1 MKGAINLSQSK
12 MITIANLGGGDV
24 ISGVIACVKAL
35 PKNSRALIVEMPCL
49 GTPRLGYALQQD
61 EVMNLSKKKTID
73 QLILDYDRKEQKS
86 LEAYIC
92 KQEQVDLLLIDPRTL
107 PETPVIGK
115 LSSNQ
120 SLIDLPLYLKKQAT
134 EYDYLIVAT
143 QGRLIH
149 PTTHFSLRVADAVVL
164 YNADPVDFA
173 QNYAHYKK
181 LQEIFGVEPERM
193 FMFAQQSNIKL
204 DSLKVHHKCADLFKA
219 WEQLPLLPPSITP
232 LATGVSHLHE
242 TLGVIEPLEYLDYQ
256 VELSNQTMFSESDTK
271 KLNDLS
277 NYVRNQLQQQYM
289 DDYVRSLTNEQARQK
304 VKYLIS
310 DIVREQSEY
319 AFTTMKINDVIVW
332 VQKEITEL
340 GVIQEILDDPSIS
353 SIEINGPDEVVVEQN
368 GKDIHR
374 PDIRF
379 NSVRHYHEI
388 INKILTPIGKPISS
402 TDPIIDAN
410 YRGFRVCVVADNEEY
425 AGVSAKYP
433 LVSIRKFPP
442 DVYSDEDCIRYG
454 NASQEIIDFLEFI
467 VPKGA
472 NIVVSGGTNS
482 GKTAQLIRLPMRVE
496 PVTRIISIEDSRE
509 MMLAEKIQYQDYPNL
524 PSLLVKEV
532 EDSNKSYGIDK
543 LVKASLRLKPT
554 VLCIGEIRDKNAAE
568 QGLIAMNTGHTL
580 WSTIHSNGAKAAAVR
595 FVQLNGN
602 TSAAASQVADSL
614 DIIIFQKKLKN
625 GVRTITEIVELLG
638 YEGTTQ
644 PILNPIFKYDSRTK
658 KHVKVGKIISESLLD
673 KIYLDEP
680 SDQEIY
686 RWCQVQ
692 QGEQELIAQ

>member
-1 MKGAINLSQSK
+1 MKGAIDLSQSK

-24 ISGVIACVKAL
+24 VQGVIACVKSL

-49 GTPRLGYALQQD
+49 GMPRLGYALQQE
-61 EVMNLSKKKTID
+61 EVIKLPKQKTID
-73 QLILDYDRKEQKS
+73 QLILDYDRKEQQT

-92 KQEQVDLLLIDPRTL
+92 KQEQVDLLLIDPRSL

-120 SLIDLPLYLKKQAT
+120 SLIELPLYLKKQAT
-134 EYDYLIVAT
+134 AYDYLIVVT

-181 LQEIFGVEPERM
+181 LQEIFGVDSERM
-193 FMFAQQSNIKL
+193 FMFAQSAHIKL
-204 DSLKVHHKCADLFKA
+204 DSLKVHHKYADLFKA
-219 WEQLPLLPPSITP
+219 WEQLPTLSQSVTP
-232 LATGVSHLHE
+232 LTTGVSHLHE

-256 VELSNQTMFSESDTK
+256 VELSNQTMFSQSDTK
-271 KLNDLS
+271 KLNDLA

-319 AFTTMKINDVIVW
+319 AFTTMKINEVILW

-340 GVIQEILDDPSIS
+340 GVIQEILDDPTIT
-353 SIEINGPDEVVVEQN
+353 SIEINGPEQVMVEID

-374 PDIRF
+374 PDIKF

-402 TDPIIDAN
+402 TEPVIDAN
-410 YRGFRVCVVADNEEY
+410 YRGFRICVVADNVDY
-425 AGVSAKYP
+425 AGLSDKYP

-442 DVYSDEDCIRYG
+442 NVYSDEECIRYG
-454 NASQEIIDFLEFI
+454 NASAEIIEFLKFI
-467 VPKGA
+467 VPVA
-472 NIVVSGGTNS
+472 NIIVAGGTNS
-482 GKTAQLIRLPMRVE
+482 GKTAQLIRFPLRVD
-496 PVTRIISIEDSRE
+496 PNRRIISIEDSKE
-509 MMLAEKIQYQDYPNL
+509 MMLAEKIQYKHYTNL

-532 EDSNKSYGIDK
+532 EDDKKSYGIDK

-554 VLCIGEIRDKNAAE
+554 VVCIGEIRDKNAAE
-568 QGLIAMNTGHTL
+568 QSLIAMNTGHIL
-580 WSTIHSNGAKAAAVR
+580 WSSIHSNSAKAGAIRV
-595 FVQLNGN
+595 VQLNGN
-602 TSAAASQVADSL
+602 TPAAASQVADSL

-625 GVRTITEIVELLG
+625 GVRTITEIAELIG
-638 YEGTTQ
+638 YKGTEE
-644 PILNPIFKYDSRTK
+644 PILNPLFKYNSRTR
-658 KHVKVGKIISESLLD
+658 KHIQVGKIISESLLE
-673 KIYLDEP
+673 KIFLEEP
-680 SDQEIY
+680 SDEELYHWCKVQE
-686 RWCQVQ
+686 
-692 QGEQELIAQ
+692 ELIAQ